1 LRINFQFPLLLAATE
16 IRCQEKSKG
25 GLRYEVILAEPNL
38 NQVPVPKAVTQNAA
52 PKPSTA
58 EEIAEK
64 LRAAE
69 ERRLVRNL
77 FAPSLTF
84 ISTGNHFDRIWKPR
98 RPPTGMPKSSRLRK
112 PRGRRTN

>member
-1 LRINFQFPLLLAATE
+1 MTFSNPSRGGKKGNSESPKSAKLRINFLSPLPVLATE

-38 NQVPVPKAVTQNAA
+38 NQVPVPKAVQQNIA

-64 LRAAE
+64 LKAAE
-69 ERRLVRNL
+69 ERRLVRNFYEFHDQKSRKL
-77 FAPSLTF
+77 F
-84 ISTGNHFDRIWKPR
+84 
-98 RPPTGMPKSSRLRK
+98 
-112 PRGRRTN
+112 